1 MLHQQSSNKYRMSH
15 HNKVMIMSSLS
26 YFMWDYTDHD
36 LNYKFCVS
44 DVASA

>member
-1 MLHQQSSNKYRMSH
+1 
-15 HNKVMIMSSLS
+15 MIMSGESSLS